1 MADVPIV
8 WRLLPLIGV
17 ALLVAVPFGWRSW
30 LQRRRHGTRGVFLFR
45 SKERGQIV
53 RDSLLLI
60 VLLLLAGQAVAAA
73 AWPDALGPV
82 VAAPWLRWTGA
93 VLLFG
98 GLVFLVAAQLD
109 LGASWRIGI
118 EEGAKPGLVE
128 RGFYRFCRNPIFL
141 ALLIVIAGYAAL
153 LPTLL
158 SLILLAGQVVGMR
171 LQIAAEE
178 DYLLRS
184 YGEAYRSYARRVGR
198 LLPWVR
204 SVSLKRCRYMH

>member
-1 MADVPIV
+1 MADIPIA

-17 ALLVAVPFGWRSW
+17 ALLVAIPFGWRPW
-30 LQRRRHGTRGVFLFR
+30 LQHRRHGTRGVFLFR
-45 SKERGQIV
+45 SKERAQIV
-53 RDSLLLI
+53 RDSLLLL
-60 VLLLLAGQAVAAA
+60 VLLLLAGQAVVAVV
-73 AWPDALGPV
+73 WPDALGPV
-82 VAAPWLRWTGA
+82 VAAAWLRWTGA
-93 VLLFG
+93 ALLFG
-98 GLVFLVAAQLD
+98 GLIFLVAAQLD

-158 SLILLAGQVVGMR
+158 SLILLVGQFAGMR

-178 DYLLRS
+178 DYLLRA

-198 LLPWVR
+198 LLPWFGR
-204 SVSLKRCRYMH
+204 FR